1 VSSLPEAGGPYSL
14 QVDPN
19 SVDAISEA
27 LRKVIEDEELRTYM
41 LKGGRE
47 YAMQTFEPSS
57 LAKQLM
63 DIYKNEIQT
72 NS

>member
-1 VSSLPEAGGPYSL
+1 M

-19 SVDAISEA
+19 SVDAISDA
-27 LRKVIEDEELRTYM
+27 LRKTIEDEELRTYM